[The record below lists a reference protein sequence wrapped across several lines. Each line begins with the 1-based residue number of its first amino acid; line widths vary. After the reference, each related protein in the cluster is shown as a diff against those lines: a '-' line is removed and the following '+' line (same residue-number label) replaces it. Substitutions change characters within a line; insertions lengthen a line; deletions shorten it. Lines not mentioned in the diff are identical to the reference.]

1 MPVEPDTPLQGKE
14 DMSSGSNFEEYKT
27 KSNLISPKEEETK
40 VRIGGF
46 FSSMFKKS
54 DKAPKVVTPSPTNS
68 MNNIKFQFIDNS
80 QNDSKQKTEPIQP
93 IQMTGKKSLHRKES
107 NLDTGGNSKISR
119 QAFKDDMTEKKQ
131 DDIFKMSQVIQ
142 LQNETNNISD
152 IKLKDKKVTKRKS
165 DTSNLLLCTEIE
177 NDVQNEDL
185 KKDLIHVMITA
196 VEQNW
201 LNQAPKP
208 TLDKVKA
215 LQALD
220 SDPEL
225 ENSERSTSEA
235 DYIKKKVKAQKSKDL
250 ISDDE
255 GAQLCKQESGD
266 GEFPYVE
273 TTLPEERKGVV
284 TITPSNQRVS
294 ECRLTSIDRPRSSSP
309 RKQGRLEEYFQEQDK
324 NCTARKESQD
334 KITIKLPK
342 QESKNKVLM
351 QKTENESWDT
361 FSVAVSQN
369 QQKTTAKKIEICQ
382 TQTNNEKHDWVDCEK
397 LPETK
402 KTVKRYCTEVGKQ
415 KITGTNESLLQT
427 LSGTHIVS
435 PEECSCDCHHDTLSQ
450 IISPTS
456 VDLKPVKYFGLGGTK
471 PKPNPRTS
479 SVSSRTKP
487 IPSLKSKE
495 SVGTRSSHTNN
506 KKSSGPPPVP
516 IRTTSFTKTT
526 NDRYFKI

>member
-1 MPVEPDTPLQGKE
+1 M
-14 DMSSGSNFEEYKT
+14 
-27 KSNLISPKEEETK
+27 
-40 VRIGGF
+40 
-46 FSSMFKKS
+46 
-54 DKAPKVVTPSPTNS
+54 
-68 MNNIKFQFIDNS
+68 
-80 QNDSKQKTEPIQP
+80 
-93 IQMTGKKSLHRKES
+93 
-107 NLDTGGNSKISR
+107 
-119 QAFKDDMTEKKQ
+119 
-131 DDIFKMSQVIQ
+131 
-142 LQNETNNISD
+142 
-152 IKLKDKKVTKRKS
+152 
-165 DTSNLLLCTEIE
+165 LCTEIE

-369 QQKTTAKKIEICQ
+369 QQK
-382 TQTNNEKHDWVDCEK
+382 
-397 LPETK
+397 
-402 KTVKRYCTEVGKQ
+402 
-415 KITGTNESLLQT
+415 
-427 LSGTHIVS
+427 
-435 PEECSCDCHHDTLSQ
+435 
-450 IISPTS
+450 
-456 VDLKPVKYFGLGGTK
+456 
-471 PKPNPRTS
+471 
-479 SVSSRTKP
+479 
-487 IPSLKSKE
+487 
-495 SVGTRSSHTNN
+495 
-506 KKSSGPPPVP
+506 
-516 IRTTSFTKTT
+516 
-526 NDRYFKI
+526 